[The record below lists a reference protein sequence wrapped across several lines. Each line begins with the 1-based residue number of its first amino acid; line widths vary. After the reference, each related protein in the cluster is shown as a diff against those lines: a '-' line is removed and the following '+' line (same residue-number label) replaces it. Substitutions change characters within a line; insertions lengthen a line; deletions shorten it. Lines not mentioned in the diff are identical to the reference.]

1 MKIIFES
8 ENVINLLEKKGLLK
22 KVSYLNKLE
31 DIYIYRRIWRLQLFD
46 CIRSSD
52 IAKIHIYDN
61 LQTRIVNVSMDV
73 FINIDIPL
81 CTLLK
86 LNGIDINENKNEN
99 KDEQLIELEKD
110 VKYNFLKTTRNI
122 HCFTLNNGF
131 VDFGYQKLF
140 ESPLAIKTFSH
151 LTCNTEDNKFY
162 EYFIKNI
169 GLMFVE
175 KELIKIM
182 LYFFGYH
189 ISLSNIEEIFRL
201 LN

>member
-8 ENVINLLEKKGLLK
+8 GNLMDLLEKKGLLK
-22 KVSYLNKLE
+22 MVHNLKTLE

-52 IAKIHIYDN
+52 IARIHIYDN
-61 LQTRIVNVSMDV
+61 LQTRMVYVSSAV
-73 FINIDIPL
+73 FVDIPL
-81 CTLLK
+81 CTLLM

-110 VKYNFLKTTRNI
+110 VKDNFLKTTRNI
-122 HCFTLNNGF
+122 LNFYLGNKS
-131 VDFGYQKLF
+131 VDNGYQKLF
-140 ESPLAIKTFSH
+140 ESPLAIKTLSN
-151 LTCNTEDNKFY
+151 LTCNTEDNIFY
-162 EYFIKNI
+162 KYFIENI
-169 GLMFVE
+169 GLMFGE

-189 ISLSNIEEIFRL
+189 ISFSNIEEIFRL